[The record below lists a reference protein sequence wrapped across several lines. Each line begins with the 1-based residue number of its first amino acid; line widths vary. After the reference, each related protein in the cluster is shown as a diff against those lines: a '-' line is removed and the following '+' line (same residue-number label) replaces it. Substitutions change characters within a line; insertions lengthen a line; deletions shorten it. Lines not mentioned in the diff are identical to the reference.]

1 MKIYRLLFAAI
12 TAAMFSA
19 CNAMDNAGDAPA
31 TSLCVISME
40 DAEGGP
46 TTEFEGKTVS
56 FCCENCM
63 GRWEK
68 MDDDGRRSALAALA
82 AKR

>member
-1 MKIYRLLFAAI
+1 MKTYGMLFAAI
-12 TAAMFSA
+12 AAAMFSSCSVMNDGA
-19 CNAMDNAGDAPA
+19 TQPA
-31 TSLCVISME
+31 ASLCVISME

-63 GRWEK
+63 GRWDK
-68 MDDDGRRSALAALA
+68 MDDDGRRAALAALD

>member
-1 MKIYRLLFAAI
+1 MNTNRLLVAAI
-12 TAAMFSA
+12 TAAMFSS
-19 CNAMDNAGDAPA
+19 CNVVDDGGDAPA
-31 TSLCVISME
+31 ASLCVISME

-68 MDDDGRRSALAALA
+68 MDDDGRRAALAALA

>member
-1 MKIYRLLFAAI
+1 MKTHRLLVAAI
-12 TAAMFSA
+12 TAAMFSS
-19 CNAMDNAGDAPA
+19 CNVIDDGGDAPPA
-31 TSLCVISME
+31 SLCVISME